1 MTAQARKTLMSSS
14 EEDRRSRVE
23 PRTRAARFLLTWARR
38 SRWHPAASPFEA
50 LLAERDSGI
59 RRALVY
65 GPALSGKST
74 LVAKLAADVARSD
87 GWRVGFVPLG
97 RASGLCLE
105 SEALPILLGA
115 LWGDEDHLG
124 FPSTARLRRL
134 LRSTLGRDRSG
145 DEAEVLLILDGVDRC
160 VDWPETCATF
170 SQVGA
175 GRFVV
180 VTVSGAL
187 EQAQLWCERLGWD
200 TEDVRLLPAE
210 SNPAHAARFYTDA
223 EVNTAVSW
231 LERAAADESAA
242 RIVDALALAYAP
254 LALDDLE
261 PLTGI
266 PTSTLTELVRRFAGA
281 NGPLVAGEG
290 NEWGFSHDEYAAR
303 WRDRVPERLARLE
316 RRWLE
321 LGAERA
327 TRARTSPEVAIPE
340 DYLTRYFSAH
350 LQAVGARAE
359 SFVPLASPAWCRS
372 DSPSTTD
379 RRLADLDRGRAAAEE
394 RLVRS
399 VAGGNK
405 DPDACRW
412 IVREALA
419 QAALWD
425 LEIAEDLEELR
436 AEARLARIA
445 CLVRLAG
452 AATQPPPITGDAT
465 TATADAILSL
475 ALTVALKE
483 GAAGVSAF
491 LEALTEAEVAVPLAR
506 GGALRQAVKAFETD
520 SEPLPAG
527 VSLHLAKVIGE
538 AERRRH
544 LLERVVASA
553 RASGSVRELL
563 QAAELLCDAP
573 PSAGEGADHGGADT
587 AASVDVL
594 ARVGDM
600 LAEMLR
606 ESPFYQA
613 IQRLDRIARSLGPT
627 TGAHLAS
634 RIVQVTHALP
644 NAELR
649 LRVLAEL
656 IDALPQ
662 HEREA
667 ALREGVRLLETGP
680 SPGDFP
686 ALARFLR
693 HLDAGTLRALAT
705 VDGSPA
711 LLRVIAPILAER
723 GYIEEAQRAIERI
736 PAPDARCAALCDL
749 ADVLGPAGARFF
761 DQARAEATALLP
773 EAAEQLLQTS
783 PQTIVRLLGGP
794 RALDMARRSGPP
806 NGEYVRVVA
815 LARLLPALPEG
826 LRREASD
833 ALYRCLLA
841 EPDAEALDELL
852 RATPWIDAPVLARIF
867 DATLIHAA
875 TPLTWSG
882 ALTGWAGVAHLAP
895 WIERLGGAAA
905 LETIARE
912 LVESA
917 WFSDQNDGPGP

>member
-1 MTAQARKTLMSSS
+1 MSSS
-14 EEDRRSRVE
+14 EDDRRSQLE
-23 PRTRAARFLLTWARR
+23 PRTRAARYLRSWAGR
-38 SRWHPAASPFEA
+38 SRWHPAASSLEA

-74 LVAKLAADVARSD
+74 LVAKLAADVARAD

-134 LRSTLGRDRSG
+134 LRSTLRRDRSG
-145 DEAEVLLILDGVDRC
+145 DEAEVLLVLDGVDRC

-187 EQAQLWCERLGWD
+187 EQAQRWCERLGWD

-210 SNPAHAARFYTDA
+210 SNPAHAARFDTDA
-223 EVNTAVSW
+223 HVNTAVSW
-231 LERAAADESAA
+231 LEAAAAEGSAA
-242 RIVDALALAYAP
+242 RVVDALALAYAP
-254 LALDDLE
+254 LTVDDLE

-266 PTSTLTELVRRFAGA
+266 PASTLTELVRRFAGG
-281 NGPLVAGEG
+281 NGPIVAGEG

-303 WRDRVPERLARLE
+303 WRDRVPERLRRLE

-327 TRARTSPEVAIPE
+327 IRARSSPAFPIPE

-350 LQAVGARAE
+350 LRATGAPAE
-359 SFVPLASPAWCRS
+359 GFVPLASPAWCRS

-399 VAGGNK
+399 VAGGDE

-412 IVREALA
+412 IVEEALA
-419 QAALWD
+419 QAAIWD
-425 LEIAEDLEELR
+425 LEIAENPGELR

-445 CLVRLAG
+445 CLVRLAA
-452 AATQPPPITGDAT
+452 AATHPPPLTGDAT
-465 TATADAILSL
+465 TATADAILPL
-475 ALTVALKE
+475 ALAAALE
-483 GAAGVSAF
+483 DGAAGVRAF
-491 LEALTEAEVAVPLAR
+491 LEALAEAEVAVPLAL
-506 GGALRQAVKAFETD
+506 GGAVRQAVTALETS
-520 SEPLPAG
+520 SEALSAG
-527 VSLHLAKVIGE
+527 ASLHLVKIIGE
-538 AERRRH
+538 AERRRQ

-553 RASGSVRELL
+553 HASGSVRELV
-563 QAAELLCDAP
+563 QAAELLCEATF
-573 PSAGEGADHGGADT
+573 SAGDGGADT
-587 AASVDVL
+587 AACVDVL

-634 RIVQVTHALP
+634 RIVQGTRALP
-644 NAELR
+644 NPELR

-667 ALREGVRLLETGP
+667 ALREGARLLETGP

-693 HLDAGTLRALAT
+693 HLDAGTRRASGT
-705 VDGSPA
+705 VEGAPA
-711 LLRVIAPILAER
+711 LLRVIAPLLAEKR
-723 GYIEEAQRAIERI
+723 YIEEAQRAIERI
-736 PAPDARCAALCDL
+736 PAPDARCVALGEL

-761 DQARAEATALLP
+761 DQARAEATALPP
-773 EAAEQLLQTS
+773 EAAEQLLLSS
-783 PQTIVRLLGGP
+783 PQTIVRLMGGP
-794 RALDMARRSGPP
+794 RALDVARRSGPP
-806 NGEYVRVVA
+806 NGEYIRVVA

-826 LRREASD
+826 LRPEASD

-852 RATPWIDAPVLARIF
+852 RATPWIHPPVLARIF

-882 ALTGWAGVAHLAP
+882 ALAGWAGVAHLAP
-895 WIERLGGAAA
+895 WLERLGGAAA
-905 LETIARE
+905 LEAIARG

-917 WFSDQNDGPGP
+917 WFLGQNDNRGP